1 MAVAGMEAPT
11 GSGYCFSERS
21 PGCGERRIRRRGT
34 MGDGI
39 KRTLLAA
46 GRFGG
51 GVLLSV
57 AACTSGAVAGQ
68 TCPGTYQSSAL
79 SSLPATPSIQIQIV
93 NQTPTN
99 QRLAARFA
107 AGLQSAGVAVSNQGN
122 VVLNLVFT
130 VGKPSGAA
138 RPYQDFGWADNLAA
152 AGFGPGTTLNM
163 TAQVTDVASAQIDWI
178 SSLSCTIQ
186 TDDPGTLAEY
196 LGSVVGRSLGQST
209 DNGTI

>member
-1 MAVAGMEAPT
+1 
-11 GSGYCFSERS
+11 
-21 PGCGERRIRRRGT
+21 
-34 MGDGI
+34 MGDAI
-39 KRTLLAA
+39 RCNLSAASWLWACAMPLLAA
-46 GRFGG
+46 C
-51 GVLLSV
+51 
-57 AACTSGAVAGQ
+57 ASGAAAAAQ

-79 SSLPATPSIQIQIV
+79 SPLPATPSIQIQVV

-99 QRLAARFA
+99 VRLAARFG
-107 AGLQSAGVAVSNQGN
+107 AGLQSAGIAVSNQGN

-130 VGKPSGAA
+130 VGNANASA

-152 AGFGPGTTLNM
+152 AGFGPGTTLNV

-186 TDDPGTLAEY
+186 TDDPGILAEY
-196 LGSVVGRSLGQST
+196 LGSVIGRSLGQST